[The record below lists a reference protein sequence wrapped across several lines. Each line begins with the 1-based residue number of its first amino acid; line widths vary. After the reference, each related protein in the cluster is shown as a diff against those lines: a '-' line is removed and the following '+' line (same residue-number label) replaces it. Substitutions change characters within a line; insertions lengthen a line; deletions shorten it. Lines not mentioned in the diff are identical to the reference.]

1 MTDGLPGLNEA
12 RHADILAAYPDCIAI
27 LTADGRVLQI
37 NAAWLALLERRR
49 SQDKVETSLY
59 ANLWPETERAA
70 IQEAIQAA
78 VKGIPTSIESLY
90 RPTHGAPR
98 HCKTRFYAVTS
109 SEGHIEVLAL
119 TRDLSTPVAAAPH
132 SDSRVYRL
140 VDLAVEGL
148 AEVDEEGR
156 WRFINATGAQLL
168 GYDSAVLIG
177 QANAVAHQ
185 PGAHSPDDCPICR
198 ALQTRQPQYGTG
210 RMLWHRDGG
219 SLPMSYSVIPIA
231 DANGGAMVRFTDES
245 ERVRLESALRE
256 RAAELAAGER
266 RKIEFIATLAH
277 ELRNPLAPIRSAL
290 QIMRTTKDNATSI
303 SHLRE
308 IMERQLGQ
316 MVNLVDGLLD
326 VARVT
331 SGQVTLKKDRIVLQ
345 DILNLAL
352 EASAPLM
359 KESKLV
365 LKLEIP
371 GALLLLDADA
381 TRLTQVF
388 TNILDNAAR
397 YSASGSR
404 ITVRVENRIETV
416 LVDIGDSGLGIT
428 PEALEGIF
436 EMFARVVGGTDSHGG
451 LGIGLHL
458 ARRLIEMHN
467 GTLIARSEGRGRGS
481 HFLVTLPLAQSVARV
496 AEGDRPSPPAP
507 RPVRALIVDDNIDA
521 AVCLSMLLDLGGHAT
536 RIAHNGTEAL
546 KIASDFKPLV
556 IFLDIGMP
564 EMNGYE
570 VARAL
575 RSMRD
580 IGHPVLVAVTGWGA
594 PEDRVQSK
602 NAGFDEH
609 LTKPV
614 DISTI
619 ELLLARLSTHPNSV
633 DGNPTVVNGDK
644 TGASV

>member
-1 MTDGLPGLNEA
+1 MTDGLPGLGEA
-12 RHADILAAYPDCIAI
+12 RHADILAAYPDSIAV

-49 SQDKVETSLY
+49 AQDKVQTALY
-59 ANLWPETERAA
+59 ADLWPETERAA
-70 IQEAIQAA
+70 IQEAVQAA
-78 VKGIPTSIESLY
+78 AKGIPTSIQGLY

-98 HCKTRFYAVTS
+98 HCKTRFYAVTG

-132 SDSRVYRL
+132 SDSPVYRL
-140 VDLAVEGL
+140 VDIAVEGL

-156 WRFINATGAQLL
+156 WRFINTTGAQLL
-168 GYDSAVLIG
+168 GYDSTVLIG
-177 QANAVAHQ
+177 QTNAVAHNS
-185 PGAHSPDDCPICR
+185 GAHSADDCPICR
-198 ALQTRQPQYGTG
+198 ALQMHQPQYGTG
-210 RMLWHRDGG
+210 MVLWHRNGG
-219 SLPMSYSVIPIA
+219 PLPMSYSVIPIA

-290 QIMRTTKDNATSI
+290 QIMRTMKDNATSI

-331 SGQVTLKKDRIVLQ
+331 SGQVTLKKDCIVLQ

-365 LKLEIP
+365 LKLEVP

-397 YSASGSR
+397 YSASGSC

-416 LVDIGDSGLGIT
+416 LVDIGDSGLGIP

-436 EMFARVVGGTDSHGG
+436 EMFARVVGDTDSHGG

-458 ARRLIEMHN
+458 ARRLIEMHS

-496 AEGDRPSPPAP
+496 VEGDRPAPAP
-507 RPVRALIVDDNIDA
+507 TPIRALIVDDNIDA

-536 RIAHNGTEAL
+536 RTAHNGADAL
-546 KIASDFKPLV
+546 KLASDFKPQV

-619 ELLLARLSTHPNSV
+619 ELLLARLSTHRSGV
-633 DGNPTVVNGDK
+633 DGNPAATNGDK
-644 TGASV
+644 TDEPI

>member
-1 MTDGLPGLNEA
+1 MTDGLPERNEA
-12 RHADILAAYPDCIAI
+12 RHADILAAYPDSIAI
-27 LTADGRVLQI
+27 LSADGRVLQI

-49 SQDKVETSLY
+49 SQDKVETALY

-70 IQEAIQAA
+70 IQGAVQTAA
-78 VKGIPTSIESLY
+78 LGIPTSIEGLY

-98 HCKTRFYAVTS
+98 HCKTRFYAVTAP
-109 SEGHIEVLAL
+109 EGHIEVLAL
-119 TRDLSTPVAAAPH
+119 TRDLSTRVAPAPH
-132 SDSRVYRL
+132 SDSAFYRL
-140 VDLAVEGL
+140 VDIAVEGL
-148 AEVDEEGR
+148 AEVDEDGH
-156 WRFINATGAQLL
+156 WRFINTTGAQLL
-168 GYDSAVLIG
+168 GYDPAVLIG
-177 QANAVAHQ
+177 PANAVAHHS
-185 PGAHSPDDCPICR
+185 GAHSPDDCPICR
-198 ALQTRQPQYGTG
+198 ALRTRQSQYGTG
-210 RMLWHRDGG
+210 MMLWHRNGG
-219 SLPMSYSVIPIA
+219 SLPVSYSVIPIA
-231 DANGGAMVRFTDES
+231 DANGGAMVRFTDDS

-277 ELRNPLAPIRSAL
+277 ELRNPLAPIRAAL

-303 SHLRE
+303 SHLRG

-331 SGQVTLKKDRIVLQ
+331 SGQVTLKKDCIVLQ
-345 DILNLAL
+345 DILKLAL
-352 EASAPLM
+352 EASSPLM

-365 LKLEIP
+365 LTLEIP
-371 GALLLLDADA
+371 DAPLLLDADA

-388 TNILDNAAR
+388 TNVLDNAAR
-397 YSASGSR
+397 YSANGSC

-416 LVDIGDSGLGIT
+416 LVDIGDSGLGIP

-436 EMFARVVGGTDSHGG
+436 EIFARVTEDTDSRGG

-458 ARRLIEMHN
+458 ARRLVEMHN
-467 GTLIARSEGRGRGS
+467 GTLIARSEGLGRGS
-481 HFLVTLPLAQSVARV
+481 HFLVTLPLAQSAARV
-496 AEGDRPSPPAP
+496 AEGNRPAP
-507 RPVRALIVDDNIDA
+507 PPTRPVRALIVDDNIDA
-521 AVCLSMLLDLGGHAT
+521 AVCLGMLLDLGGHAT
-536 RIAHNGTEAL
+536 RIAHNGPDAL
-546 KIASDFKPLV
+546 KMTSDFKPQV

-575 RSMRD
+575 RSMRE
-580 IGHPVLVAVTGWGA
+580 IGQPVLVAVTGWGA

-619 ELLLARLSTHPNSV
+619 ELLLARLSARPDGV
-633 DGNPTVVNGDK
+633 DGNPTDGQWR
-644 TGASV
+644 